1 MRKRSFMAMTLAAVL
16 AFGGIADG
24 TVLVS
29 HAEQEQV
36 QTVSD
41 GNGSVTGNDSG
52 ETVIEVQEDATVLP
66 IRYDIGNR
74 LLTLQVTNPSDKYR
88 LAYSWQGSY
97 SASKEKVLAE
107 GTVLDEKVSE
117 ISANFDYDSIS
128 MDGETEYLSLWYVDE
143 NGNYVAAGKSGSS
156 DFKTAAAKKCY
167 NLMCFF

>member
-29 HAEQEQV
+29 HAEQEQA

-52 ETVIEVQEDATVLP
+52 ETVVEVQEEATVLP

-74 LLTLQVTNPSDKYR
+74 IATFRVTNPSDKYR
-88 LAYSWQGSY
+88 LAYSWQEGWF
-97 SASKEKVLAE
+97 ATREEVLAE
-107 GTVLDEKVSE
+107 GGTILEDQTSE
-117 ISANFDYDSIS
+117 ISTKAFN
-128 MDGETEYLSLWYVDE
+128 
-143 NGNYVAAGKSGSS
+143 
-156 DFKTAAAKKCY
+156 AKWV
-167 NLMCFF
+167 